1 MEFIETISLND
12 QTIDIIDVIELP
24 NGGKVYLDRRAYDT
38 LDGQGTSFDRHKN
51 TWSFDI
57 SFSGSTDK
65 AQIEIR

>member
-1 MEFIETISLND
+1 MEFIET
-12 QTIDIIDVIELP
+12 IELP

>member
-1 MEFIETISLND
+1 MDQLNHTDRFIETIL
-12 QTIDIIDVIELP
+12 LP
-24 NGGKVYLDRRAYDT
+24 NGGKVYLDRRAYDA

>member
-1 MEFIETISLND
+1 MDQSTLIETIL
-12 QTIDIIDVIELP
+12 LP

-65 AQIEIR
+65 AMEIR